1 MLEVQHRK
9 GRKINRVY
17 QEGKALY
24 LEQESGLIRILPQ
37 TDRII
42 RVSYT
47 ENGGFASEQGAQLA
61 DLSLDGG
68 SFWSW
73 KEEEKEIR
81 VDTGYLRMRIAR
93 GTGSISYERADGSL
107 LLAERDRESKC
118 VEAFDSYRM
127 VVNENTQIEE
137 IQTPDGIKR
146 RIREA
151 DRVFDKKLYHT
162 RLHLDFAPEEH
173 LYGLGQAEEGVWN
186 LRHTTQYLHQANLKI
201 AVPMLLSDKGYGILL
216 STQSPAI
223 FNDTQYGTYLYTEAD
238 EYLDYY
244 FLAGECA
251 DEVTGGFRMLTG
263 KAAMLPRWAFGY
275 IQSQERY
282 ESAVELVETA
292 KRFRQEEI
300 PLDALVLDW
309 MSWKGNLWGQKTFDG
324 ERFPDPA
331 DMIQK
336 LHEQKV
342 HFMISIWPNM
352 SELSDNYQEFLEKA
366 FFCPPVKST
375 MPFPRKAAGCTG
387 SRRNGGC
394 SDMEWTPGGATPAS
408 RSHRNGEDGA
418 NRSREKCTGNSW
430 RLLATACPSRKAT
443 PTDCITPAR
452 SMKGSA
458 PAQRKKEWLT

>member
-146 RIREA
+146 RI
-151 DRVFDKKLYHT
+151 DRPGYALSVLHYSPCLSVFQNA
-162 RLHLDFAPEEH
+162 F
-173 LYGLGQAEEGVWN
+173 
-186 LRHTTQYLHQANLKI
+186 
-201 AVPMLLSDKGYGILL
+201 SIL
-216 STQSPAI
+216 
-223 FNDTQYGTYLYTEAD
+223 
-238 EYLDYY
+238 
-244 FLAGECA
+244 
-251 DEVTGGFRMLTG
+251 
-263 KAAMLPRWAFGY
+263 
-275 IQSQERY
+275 
-282 ESAVELVETA
+282 
-292 KRFRQEEI
+292 
-300 PLDALVLDW
+300 
-309 MSWKGNLWGQKTFDG
+309 
-324 ERFPDPA
+324 
-331 DMIQK
+331 
-336 LHEQKV
+336 
-342 HFMISIWPNM
+342 
-352 SELSDNYQEFLEKA
+352 
-366 FFCPPVKST
+366 
-375 MPFPRKAAGCTG
+375 
-387 SRRNGGC
+387 
-394 SDMEWTPGGATPAS
+394 
-408 RSHRNGEDGA
+408 
-418 NRSREKCTGNSW
+418 
-430 RLLATACPSRKAT
+430 
-443 PTDCITPAR
+443 
-452 SMKGSA
+452 
-458 PAQRKKEWLT
+458 